1 MVSRLLPQRRK
12 EGRGMTAAQ
21 PLGVKTLLGDYPNTA
36 ALKSGAVA
44 TPRLRFEFD
53 DVKLPQNAFKAV
65 VRGEYDVA
73 ELAIVTYLQA
83 LAHGKPVLLLPVV
96 VMAIPPHPC
105 LAYNTARGPL
115 GPGDLAGKRV
125 GIRAH
130 SVTTVTWVRG
140 ILAQDYGVDLDSIHW
155 IAFEDPHVPECVE
168 PANVSRAPAGKTLA
182 GMLRDGELDAG
193 VVSVADQKDGLLA
206 PVIPGPAAAEAR
218 WRGRYNARPLNHMVV
233 VHRDLVQRA
242 PWVAGDVVGL
252 LQQSASRAADMP
264 GADSIR
270 SGIETLRPGLDL
282 IIHHAFRQGLIPR
295 RFAVD
300 ELFTM

>member
-1 MVSRLLPQRRK
+1 
-12 EGRGMTAAQ
+12 MTVAN
-21 PLGVKTLLGDYPNTA
+21 PLGLKTLLGDYPNTA
-36 ALKSGAVA
+36 ALKSGVVA
-44 TPRLRFEFD
+44 SQRLNFEFA
-53 DVKLPQNAFKAV
+53 DVRLPQNAFKAV

-83 LAHGKPVLLLPVV
+83 FALGKPVMLLPTV

-105 LAYNTARGPL
+105 LAYNTARGRI

-140 ILAQDYGVDLDSIHW
+140 ILAQDHGVDLDSIQW
-155 IAFEDPHVPECVE
+155 VAFEDPHVPECVE
-168 PANVSRAPAGKTLA
+168 PANLSRAPAGKTLV
-182 GMLRDGELDAG
+182 GMLRAGELDAG
-193 VVSVADQKDGLLA
+193 VVSVSDQQDGVLA
-206 PVIPGPAAAEAR
+206 PVIPDPETALAR
-218 WRGRYNARPLNHMVV
+218 WREHCNARPLNHMVV
-233 VHRDLVQRA
+233 LHRDLARA
-242 PWVAGDVVGL
+242 QPWLADEMLRL
-252 LQQSASRAADMP
+252 LQQSAARAPDMP
-264 GADSIR
+264 GADSIQ
-270 SGIETLRPGLDL
+270 SGIEALRPSLEM